1 MTGRARSHIRVQDL
15 RVSTRSGDERKTLL
29 DIPEWVV
36 ERGVQVVLHGA
47 SGCGKTTLL
56 HLLAGVLA
64 PTSGKVGVGEFE
76 LTELSESQR
85 DHFRATR
92 VGYIFQGLNLIP
104 GLTALENV
112 LLGAEFGGTRTTRGA
127 AADMLSRMGFDAASR
142 TPSER
147 LSVGEQQRV
156 AVARALVKRPEL
168 VLADE
173 PTSALDRR
181 NREQVLDLLKS
192 VCGDTGSTLVV
203 VTHDDWVLQQFSVR
217 VDFEALN
224 RALSGA
230 GDG

>member
-1 MTGRARSHIRVQDL
+1 MIGKAKPHLRLQQIRVAAW
-15 RVSTRSGDERKTLL
+15 SGDERKTLL
-29 DIPEWVV
+29 EIPEWTV
-36 ERGVQVVLHGA
+36 ERGVQTVLHGA

-92 VGYIFQGLNLIP
+92 VGYIFQGLNLLP

-112 LLGAEFGGTRTTRGA
+112 MLGAEFGGARTTRGA
-127 AADMLSRMGFDAASR
+127 AADMLARMDFDAASH

-192 VCGDTGSTLVV
+192 VCSDTGSTLVV

>member
-1 MTGRARSHIRVQDL
+1 MTGRAEPHIRVQDL

-29 DIPEWVV
+29 DIPEWAV
-36 ERGVQVVLHGA
+36 ERGVQAVLHGA

-64 PTSGKVGVGEFE
+64 PTSGRVHVGQFE
-76 LTELSESQR
+76 LTELAEAER

-92 VGYIFQGLNLIP
+92 VGYIFQGLNLLP

-112 LLGAEFGGTRTTRGA
+112 MLGAEFGRARTTRGA
-127 AADMLSRMGFDAASR
+127 AADMLARMDFDATSH

-181 NREQVLDLLKS
+181 NREQVLDLLTS
-192 VCGDTGSTLVV
+192 VCADTGSTLVV
-203 VTHDDWVLQQFSVR
+203 VTHDDWVIQQFQVR
-217 VDFEALN
+217 VDFETLN

-230 GDG
+230 GEG